1 MKFRTLKEDE
11 IECRV
16 GQISAK
22 GFTLLLYKNAR
33 VDMDL
38 LDETVGAGNWQRD
51 HKELKGNIYC
61 GVSIWDE
68 TKKQWITKWDC
79 GTESNTEKEKGEAS
93 DSFKRACV
101 NVGIGRELYTSPFV
115 WISGNVS
122 KIDRNGR
129 EAYVPTIRSMK
140 VQEIGYT
147 DDRKI
152 NRLVIIGDGEVIFEF
167 GKETPK
173 KAAKTDETP
182 KVDKWSEE
190 ERKVFDMGEFT
201 KQTISDIKSIEIK
214 YDNRYNGKT
223 VGDLTYEEI
232 IDLIGTTKSQWLKDR
247 LCTYRDFLAQTR
259 IVGGEEE
266 TPF

>member
-1 MKFRTLKEDE
+1 MKLRTLKEDE
-11 IECRV
+11 NECRV
-16 GQISAK
+16 GQKSAK
-22 GFTLLLYKNAR
+22 GITLLLYKNAR

-129 EAYVPTIRSMK
+129 EAYVPTIRNMK

-152 NRLVIIGDGEVIFEF
+152 NRLVIIGDGEVIFEY

-182 KVDKWSEE
+182 KTDKWSEA
-190 ERKVFDMGEFT
+190 ERKVFEMGEFT
-201 KQTISDIKSIEIK
+201 EQNIGYIKTVELK

-259 IVGGEEE
+259 IVSGEEE

>member
-79 GTESNTEKEKGEAS
+79 GTESNTEKEKGEAWTVS
-93 DSFKRACV
+93 RERASM
-101 NVGIGRELYTSPFV
+101 LASA
-115 WISGNVS
+115 GNS
-122 KIDRNGR
+122 THR
-129 EAYVPTIRSMK
+129 RSY
-140 VQEIGYT
+140 G
-147 DDRKI
+147 
-152 NRLVIIGDGEVIFEF
+152 
-167 GKETPK
+167 
-173 KAAKTDETP
+173 
-182 KVDKWSEE
+182 
-190 ERKVFDMGEFT
+190 
-201 KQTISDIKSIEIK
+201 
-214 YDNRYNGKT
+214 
-223 VGDLTYEEI
+223 
-232 IDLIGTTKSQWLKDR
+232 
-247 LCTYRDFLAQTR
+247 
-259 IVGGEEE
+259 
-266 TPF
+266 

>member
-129 EAYVPTIRSMK
+129 EAYVPTIRNMK

-152 NRLVIIGDGEVIFEF
+152 NRLVIIGDGEVIFEY

-173 KAAKTDETP
+173 A
-182 KVDKWSEE
+182 DKWSEE
-190 ERKVFDMGEFT
+190 ERKVFEMGEFT
-201 KQTISDIKSIEIK
+201 EQNIGYIKTVELK

-223 VGDLTYEEI
+223 VGDLTYDEI
-232 IDLIGTTKSQWLKDR
+232 VDLIGTTKSQWLKDR